1 MKKVSKE
8 QNNTIELPKEYINK
22 KGFYA
27 IIISTLSILSLIIIC
42 IISAAPFK
50 DSAILCVIFTILMTP
65 VILVSN
71 RLRKDKL
78 EDIENTKR
86 FVNSMMDYTIAMI
99 LIGSI
104 FGLIPG
110 LIQIISLVLFI
121 MTRRK
126 IKQYIK
132 EEKIKEE

>member
-27 IIISTLSILSLIIIC
+27 IIISALSILSLIIIC

-50 DSAILCVIFTILMTP
+50 DSAILCVIFTILMIP